1 MLILVVLLSFCHQI
15 GCLHADFGRWKTMKV
30 NIKRFGLIIEL
41 QFEFATFSDFAVNSL
56 PTSFQIVLAIVEV
69 FIKISTFAIK
79 DIPLVLPKCVDALT
93 IVLID
98 KLIVD
103 VLILVDDFV
112 IVRQI
117 DYSIVVMLFFIIDY
131 VIVFLVDG
139 SIMFTSSLSIIDVV
153 ASICDVI
160 PILDPII
167 SFIIS
172 TNAFIVYY
180 ALYSHVFS
188 CSGPFICHVLYIP
201 TMDCA
206 LIIRITIFRYL

>member
-1 MLILVVLLSFCHQI
+1 MI
-15 GCLHADFGRWKTMKV
+15 
-30 NIKRFGLIIEL
+30 
-41 QFEFATFSDFAVNSL
+41 
-56 PTSFQIVLAIVEV
+56 
-69 FIKISTFAIK
+69 
-79 DIPLVLPKCVDALT
+79 
-93 IVLID
+93 
-98 KLIVD
+98 
-103 VLILVDDFV
+103 FV